1 MGKSSIDINN
11 YYDEEV
17 VVHIE
22 DDVIFVYR
30 DSDFFRVS
38 SDVEKYIRSLNIT
51 PLEKRYLTRKFFS
64 NSYPDKVSK
73 RGELRIDDS
82 FLKNI
87 AVDGNI
93 YVTHKDNKVEIHGKK
108 R

>member
-64 NSYPDKVSK
+64 N
-73 RGELRIDDS
+73 
-82 FLKNI
+82 
-87 AVDGNI
+87 
-93 YVTHKDNKVEIHGKK
+93 YVTHKDHKVEIHGKK